1 MRTIAKKNWLQ
12 MQVVLKQLGDESIP
26 GYRHSLWR
34 KAQDWQKHKGAFS
47 NMSVA
52 RWQGQNLT
60 LWTLSERQACIKSRV
75 LLLSVNKC
83 FNPSSFQLER
93 KLKQNHRLGRAL
105 RDDPDK
111 LSFHSWRNW
120 TGPRKWSDLSKVT
133 YRVGLWAI
141 WNLNL

>member
-60 LWTLSERQACIKSRV
+60 LWTLSERQACIKSHV

-93 KLKQNHRLGRAL
+93 KE
-105 RDDPDK
+105 
-111 LSFHSWRNW
+111 
-120 TGPRKWSDLSKVT
+120 
-133 YRVGLWAI
+133 
-141 WNLNL
+141 NLNRITDLEGPLEMIQTNFHFTVEETEQGQGNGVICPRSHTELAYERSGI